1 MWVLRDGFLML
12 VWQRCHE
19 GILKVVW
26 WLDFLWWKIYSESFF
41 FFLSGSRLTC
51 DDTSNRLVFALISK
65 LTQDNQNKTEITE
78 K

>member
-1 MWVLRDGFLML
+1 MV
-12 VWQRCHE
+12 
-19 GILKVVW
+19 KV
-26 WLDFLWWKIYSESFF
+26 FI